1 MHRLQLQDPVQIG
14 DYRYRDCSILYGKC
28 PMGKTHRTDK
38 GGGSLPN
45 RARLPIEVAE
55 AVAAVWGAAR
65 VGYRIS
71 PHFQRYSMSIPASN
85 NLCLSRLKRDL
96 LLLFDRYSEAR

>member
-1 MHRLQLQDPVQIG
+1 MHRLQLQDPVQIE

-38 GGGSLPN
+38 YGGSLPN

-55 AVAAVWGAAR
+55 AVAAVWAQPELDIESLHIFKDIQCR
-65 VGYRIS
+65 FPRRITYVC
-71 PHFQRYSMSIPASN
+71 RA
-85 NLCLSRLKRDL
+85 
-96 LLLFDRYSEAR
+96 